1 MAPYGKQ
8 DLNQDPWF
16 PRNNVADWPLED
28 RLRFEDLQR
37 REEGILLLKIFVV
50 ERISKNTNCIC
61 KIWKIIAVG
70 KNMEFHRFRI
80 FEYLNYRIFEFSG
93 YRNRSS
99 KSYYMQNQLI
109 IPLSSNSTLTK
120 GKSNTIF
127 VYFAGKLFLL
137 TMISKIMLL
146 LLQRHYVDKEKP
158 VTDWRG

>member
-80 FEYLNYRIFEFSG
+80 FEYLNYRIFEFSD
-93 YRNRSS
+93 YRYRPS
-99 KSYYMQNQLI
+99 KIYYMQNQMI
-109 IPLSSNSTLTK
+109 NPLLGNPPLAK
-120 GKSNTIF
+120 GKHYIF
-127 VYFAGKLFLL
+127 YNLCFILQGKINCCLQKLIFD
-137 TMISKIMLL
+137 KILDDFS
-146 LLQRHYVDKEKP
+146 RREK
-158 VTDWRG
+158 GNFGI